1 MESSRITIFAIPLL
15 ELRKTLISILLGLLG
30 FFGSFFTL
38 NFSSPPFNIS
48 IDWFNFLPLLA
59 GMAFGGRYGLIACTI
74 GLAALHPFI
83 IWADNGWA
91 CAVTAILI
99 IYLSAANGWLK
110 GLRERHPA
118 FWNQPHIVYPGS
130 VLVYNLLTWYLFPV
144 AFRFN
149 PPFWNP
155 KAELSMAASVLDGI
169 LIKGIIVLYVL
180 IIFVDMLLKLPFIRR
195 LLGLEVKKESRH
207 NGILVMIIFIGSLA
221 VWYIFVLFD
230 RILLNQK
237 IYQGFFQINDPHEL
251 IALLVFLSA
260 GIFTSS
266 FVIHYQESRQ
276 KAEDMLR
283 TNQDRLQLAI
293 RAADIG
299 IWDWDIIRNKLLWE
313 DSMYA
318 LYGVAK
324 ENFNGRYEEW
334 SMKIHPDDRQN
345 NEGEM
350 QAALRGEHE
359 YAYEFRIIRE
369 DGSIRF
375 LKAASQTIR
384 DKKGKALRMVGINI
398 DITGLRKMINEK
410 ETLLRE
416 LYHRTKNTMQI
427 IKSMILLQANEFSS
441 DEGVQKVVKNT
452 EDRIQAIS
460 LVHQMLYKS
469 RDLSRISIKEYIH
482 ELAPLVLESFGV
494 SGRISLDINSEEL
507 FLLLDTAIPFGLIL
521 NELITNSVKYAFPGN
536 RKGVITINL
545 KTGEQDIVI
554 LNYSDNGIGIPE
566 GFDFQNQKSLGMR
579 LIQNIGIDQMLGKIE
594 MKNHNGF
601 TCRLE
606 FQNNRYQARV

>member
-1 MESSRITIFAIPLL
+1 MESSRIANRTALPIEPGKA
-15 ELRKTLISILLGLLG
+15 LISIILGLLG
-30 FFGSFFTL
+30 FTGSFFTL

-48 IDWFNFLPLLA
+48 INWFDFLPLLA

-74 GLAALHPFI
+74 GLGAFYPFI
-83 IWADNGWA
+83 IWSDNGWA
-91 CAVTAILI
+91 CLVTALLLI
-99 IYLSAANGWLK
+99 YWSTANGYLK
-110 GLRERHPA
+110 RARETRPA
-118 FWNQPHIVYPGS
+118 FWNYPHIVYPVS
-130 VLVYNLLTWYLFPV
+130 VLVFNLLTFFLFPIAV
-144 AFRFN
+144 SFN

-155 KAELSMAASVLDGI
+155 KAELSMSASFLNGI
-169 LIKGIIVLYVL
+169 FIKGNIVLYVL
-180 IIFVDMLLKLPFIRR
+180 IIFVDILLKLPIIRR
-195 LLGLEVKKESRH
+195 LLGLEIKKESRH
-207 NGILVMIIFIGSLA
+207 NGMLVMIIFIGSLV

-230 RILLNQK
+230 RILLNQS
-237 IYQGFFQINDPHEL
+237 GDPHEV

-266 FVIHYQESRQ
+266 FVIHYQESRL

-283 TNQDRLQLAI
+283 TNQERLQLAV

-299 IWDWDIIRNKLLWE
+299 IWDWDIIRNKLFWD

-324 ENFNGRYEEW
+324 ENFNGKYEEW
-334 SMKIHPDDRQN
+334 SRIIHPDDRLN
-345 NEGEM
+345 NEGEI
-350 QAALRGEHE
+350 QAALRGERE
-359 YAYEFRIIRE
+359 YAFEFRIIRV

-375 LKAASQTIR
+375 LKAASQTIF
-384 DKKGKALRMVGINI
+384 DKKGTKALRMVGINI
-398 DITGLRKMINEK
+398 DITGLRKSINEK

-427 IKSMILLQANEFSS
+427 IKSMILLQANEFPSN
-441 DEGVQKVVKNT
+441 EGVQKVVKNT

-469 RDLSRISIKEYIH
+469 RDLSRISIKEYIN

-494 SGRISLDINSEEL
+494 SGRISLDIDAEEQY
-507 FLLLDTAIPFGLIL
+507 LLLDTAVPFGLIL
-521 NELITNSVKYAFPGN
+521 NELITNSIKYAFPGN
-536 RKGVITINL
+536 KKGVITIDL
-545 KTGEQDIVI
+545 KAGETDIII
-554 LNYSDNGIGIPE
+554 LNYSDNGIGMPE
-566 GFDFQNQKSLGMR
+566 GFDFQNQKSLGLR

-601 TCRLE
+601 NCTLE

>member
-1 MESSRITIFAIPLL
+1 
-15 ELRKTLISILLGLLG
+15 
-30 FFGSFFTL
+30 
-38 NFSSPPFNIS
+38 
-48 IDWFNFLPLLA
+48 
-59 GMAFGGRYGLIACTI
+59 
-74 GLAALHPFI
+74 
-83 IWADNGWA
+83 
-91 CAVTAILI
+91 
-99 IYLSAANGWLK
+99 
-110 GLRERHPA
+110 
-118 FWNQPHIVYPGS
+118 
-130 VLVYNLLTWYLFPV
+130 
-144 AFRFN
+144 
-149 PPFWNP
+149 
-155 KAELSMAASVLDGI
+155 
-169 LIKGIIVLYVL
+169 
-180 IIFVDMLLKLPFIRR
+180 
-195 LLGLEVKKESRH
+195 
-207 NGILVMIIFIGSLA
+207 
-221 VWYIFVLFD
+221 
-230 RILLNQK
+230 
-237 IYQGFFQINDPHEL
+237 
-251 IALLVFLSA
+251 
-260 GIFTSS
+260 
-266 FVIHYQESRQ
+266 
-276 KAEDMLR
+276 MLR